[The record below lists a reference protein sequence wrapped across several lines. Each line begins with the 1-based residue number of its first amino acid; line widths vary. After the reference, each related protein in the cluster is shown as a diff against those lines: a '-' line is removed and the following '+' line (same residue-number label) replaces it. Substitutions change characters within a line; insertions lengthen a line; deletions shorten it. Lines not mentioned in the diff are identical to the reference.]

1 MRFAERSCDN
11 PRDHSSHCW
20 LVDDRSAAN
29 SRCFARADCPLAAAW
44 NPPGKDCRGAE
55 LWSPAHPRRFL
66 AVESYGKKRRSS
78 SACTVNGPGL
88 RQRRREV
95 HIIRQ
100 PVEAVSLY
108 EVFRSANGEYVLK
121 YRQIINSLWA
131 APGWTPNGIFP
142 RSLGVYLDDNG
153 NLTNPGIP
161 GIGTSGSGSI

>member
-1 MRFAERSCDN
+1 M
-11 PRDHSSHCW
+11 
-20 LVDDRSAAN
+20 
-29 SRCFARADCPLAAAW
+29 
-44 NPPGKDCRGAE
+44 
-55 LWSPAHPRRFL
+55 
-66 AVESYGKKRRSS
+66 
-78 SACTVNGPGL
+78 
-88 RQRRREV
+88 

-161 GIGTSGSGSI
+161 GIPGIGTSGSGSI